1 MLERIVCDNGAAL
14 YRSPLLAAAG
24 VPHAF
29 STRIGGVSR
38 PPFDALNL
46 GRCPGG
52 VQDDPRNIEENY
64 RRLMAAAGLTG
75 RERLHVHQVHG
86 TAVAVAGVGE
96 PFDVDQQADAL
107 VTDDPSRALSVRV
120 ADCLPVLLA
129 SADGR
134 RVAAVH
140 AGWRGV
146 LGGAVPAAVRAG
158 GPFDLAAVGPGIGF
172 DAFEVGAEVVDL
184 FREAFGEGPFLRA
197 QGAKGHIDLPAIVD
211 RQLRDLG
218 IARIDRTDR
227 CTHRDAGEFFSHR
240 RDGSPT
246 GRGAAV
252 IGPAA
257 CGFAR

>member
-1 MLERIVCDNGAAL
+1 MLERIDCPNGVVI

-29 STRIGGVSR
+29 STRRGGVSP

-46 GRCPGG
+46 GRCPGDL
-52 VQDDPRNIEENY
+52 QDDPANLAENY
-64 RRLMAAAGLTG
+64 RRLLTAAGLGG
-75 RERLHVHQVHG
+75 REHVYLHQIHSAVVHTVP
-86 TAVAVAGVGE
+86 AGG
-96 PFDVDQQADAL
+96 PFDCDSQGDAL
-107 VTDDPSRALSVRV
+107 VTDDPARALSVRV

-134 RVAAVH
+134 RVAVVH

-146 LGGAVPAAVRAG
+146 VGGAVTAVGAGFDVAAI
-158 GPFDLAAVGPGIGF
+158 GPGIGF
-172 DAFEVGAEVVDL
+172 NAFEVGPEVVAA
-184 FREAFGEGPFLRA
+184 FRETFGDGPWLRES
-197 QGAKGHIDLPAIVD
+197 GGKGHIDLAALVE
-211 RQLRDLG
+211 RQLRG
-218 IARIDRTDR
+218 IGVGRIDRTDR

-240 RDGSPT
+240 RDGAPT

-257 CGFAR
+257 CGFAK